1 MSPFMHCIQNRST
14 NSPGHTKQQSRN
26 RIINQINAFETHN
39 PNLSNKNISKKKLKH
54 NRDKSQPNVKKIK
67 VDDLK

>member
-1 MSPFMHCIQNRST
+1 MQNRAA
-14 NSPGHTKQQSRN
+14 NSPRHPGLTKQLSRN
-26 RIINQINAFETHN
+26 RLITQINQFEAQ
-39 PNLSNKNISKKKLKH
+39 PILSNKNISRKKTKH